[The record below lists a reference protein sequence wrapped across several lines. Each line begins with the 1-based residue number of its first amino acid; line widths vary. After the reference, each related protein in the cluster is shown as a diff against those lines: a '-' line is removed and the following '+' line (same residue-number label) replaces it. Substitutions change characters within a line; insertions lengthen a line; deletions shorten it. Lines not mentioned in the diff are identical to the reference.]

1 MMKKSKKK
9 IENFSKKIRKKTYK
23 ISALKHEGL
32 KTIKKI
38 LINHVYK

>member
-1 MMKKSKKK
+1 MMKKLKKK
-9 IENFSKKIRKKTYK
+9 IENFSKKIRKKNYK

-38 LINHVYK
+38 LVSYVH